1 MILQVNKDKIKYIL
15 CNEYLCY
22 NYTHCDI
29 DSNNLTNLVKLC
41 DFGTRKDYYLQ
52 EGSYMAPYLIRWIDD
67 NRIPTP
73 GTSSGVYL
81 GDLESIN
88 DKINSRYNIKDQE
101 ALKKVY
107 FDPTSKYPR
116 NKLSTLTPIKRCLNP
131 EKADTAIISNN
142 IPLRNYE
149 LTSLVSS
156 GDIKDV
162 LILYSVSE
170 NCYYFIDYIID
181 NIENPDKSSRF
192 NTLCNKYRDPN
203 LNGLYSWAS
212 VLINGSILPN
222 DCKQVYYGRVILL
235 SNLREV
241 TEDDIISLGNLISSN
256 DPDNVNLGIKLLSS
270 YNINEYPCSISI
282 YLLYNWK
289 TIKRLNSFN
298 SKAFNYILSILGIE
312 KKDVRGWTIDDIV
325 TRLYSRSTN
334 SKDKELS
341 RSIIKDRITKHIYS
355 IYNRSFSHKYPSMN
369 FTAKLIIE

>member
-41 DFGTRKDYYLQ
+41 DFGTRKNYYLQ

>member
-29 DSNNLTNLVKLC
+29 DSNNLTN
-41 DFGTRKDYYLQ
+41 
-52 EGSYMAPYLIRWIDD
+52 
-67 NRIPTP
+67 
-73 GTSSGVYL
+73 
-81 GDLESIN
+81 
-88 DKINSRYNIKDQE
+88 
-101 ALKKVY
+101 
-107 FDPTSKYPR
+107 
-116 NKLSTLTPIKRCLNP
+116 
-131 EKADTAIISNN
+131 
-142 IPLRNYE
+142 
-149 LTSLVSS
+149 
-156 GDIKDV
+156 
-162 LILYSVSE
+162 
-170 NCYYFIDYIID
+170 
-181 NIENPDKSSRF
+181 
-192 NTLCNKYRDPN
+192 
-203 LNGLYSWAS
+203 
-212 VLINGSILPN
+212 
-222 DCKQVYYGRVILL
+222 
-235 SNLREV
+235 
-241 TEDDIISLGNLISSN
+241 
-256 DPDNVNLGIKLLSS
+256 
-270 YNINEYPCSISI
+270 NEYPCSISI

>member
-289 TIKRLNSFN
+289 TIKRLNGFN

-325 TRLYSRSTN
+325 TRLYLRSTN